1 MATIIGTV
9 YLNGCNYQVGYD
21 LIRQNI
27 TGNSSTVKL
36 YGILNVTNNYI
47 SWSRGTASVYNS
59 STSIGTYYTRGTY
72 TLVSGEYTFSHDN
85 NGDLS
90 MDISGTLSTTF
101 INGTAS
107 GKMTLPHIDRFPI
120 ITEGMDFTDE
130 ENPTIRF
137 TSYGTFPIRVKLE
150 AGGNTQLIIRDLS
163 DKNAKSYT
171 FELTEEER
179 NKLRELS
186 KNSKTLQV
194 TESVCAMDGETE
206 LYVSYVKK
214 IMTIVN
220 SEPKFTYTSKETN
233 EKIISLFGTN
243 NGSII
248 VQNASNIL
256 FSIQPEVFKMASV
269 ANVAVTNGN
278 NTISDTSSPY
288 ENMIIATT
296 NTFKIDVIDSRGY
309 ITTKNDTRVMINYQP
324 VSINNY
330 SFTRENPT
338 SSNLILNANFR
349 YNQVN
354 FSENINTPEIKWKV
368 NDSEWITLNDNN
380 YNIDDKESTIT
391 INNLLLSNA
400 LDYREN
406 GTLYLLINDLL
417 STATDNMQV
426 SKGIPIYDYG
436 EHDFQVN
443 GDLFIADSNRDN
455 KININS
461 IIKSVIPFVLYDNT
475 IGTSD
480 SIYFEENINLEDFY
494 KLEIL
499 YGYDD
504 NPTMKTIYLSQID
517 SNIAIPLECFWR
529 DTDVGAGTFSNWYY
543 ITKDGLIYKDSLR
556 YYFYQHLD
564 KPTIDKINSLFVY
577 KIIGYKTS

>member
-85 NGDLS
+85 NGNLS

-288 ENMIIATT
+288 ENMIIPTT

-354 FSENINTPEIKWKV
+354 FGENINTPEIKWKV

-504 NPTMKTIYLSQID
+504 NPTMKTIYLGQID
-517 SNIAIPLECFWR
+517 SNISIPLECFWR
-529 DTDVGAGTFSNWYY
+529 DTDVGAGIFSNWYY

-577 KIIGYKTS
+577 KIIGYKIS